1 MSNYG
6 SPIWPDNYTSNDLD
20 REPIRPASPTA
31 SAIDV
36 LKLLVQAGYNPDLP
50 HPDCYYHFSYTKLAE
65 LIPHLIAPAS
75 DAVADDA
82 KAMVGA
88 ELGRWCYEN
97 PNLAARTIEGLR
109 AAAAT
114 AWEPDA
120 QTQQHLGQGH
130 VNRGHGDK
138 PGEKSDYSPDLEIGK

>member
-20 REPIRPASPTA
+20 REPIQPASPTA
-31 SAIDV
+31 ADEMRRT
-36 LKLLVQAGYNPDLP
+36 A
-50 HPDCYYHFSYTKLAE
+50 AE
-65 LIPHLIAPAS
+65 LRANSNGDCNAAAQAIMWDKKAAAS
-75 DAVADDA
+75 DAVAGDA
-82 KAMVGA
+82 KALSA
-88 ELGRWCYEN
+88 K
-97 PNLAARTIEGLR
+97 
-109 AAAAT
+109 
-114 AWEPDA
+114 PDA